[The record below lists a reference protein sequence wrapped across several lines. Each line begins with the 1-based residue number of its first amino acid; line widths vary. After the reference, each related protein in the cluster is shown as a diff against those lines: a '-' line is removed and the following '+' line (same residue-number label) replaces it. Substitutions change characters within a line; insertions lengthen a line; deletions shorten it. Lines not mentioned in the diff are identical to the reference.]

1 MTDCSVKP
9 QEFRLLRDLVHR
21 QIGVCL
27 SDAKSG
33 LLESRLRGRLRELGL
48 TSFLSYY
55 QHLVEHDEE
64 RAELQHL
71 VDAITTNTTS
81 FFREP
86 VHFELLARELIP
98 AWIRQQSR
106 AHAPR
111 IRLWSAACS
120 TGQEAYSLAA
130 TLRFG
135 LHDLRGFDARI
146 LGTDVSQRAL
156 RTARAARYP
165 QKAATEIPHRWR
177 GALVRSGQGEAACLT
192 VPDDLRARTVF
203 QPLNLMA
210 DTYPFSGRFD
220 AIFCRNAL
228 IYFDTATR
236 SALVG
241 KLVHHLAPGGY
252 LFLGLSEPLIEP
264 PPALRVLGQSVYQKA
279 DRVGSWRASGC

>member
-1 MTDCSVKP
+1 MIDCSVKP

-27 SDAKSG
+27 SEAKVG

-48 TSFLSYY
+48 SSFMSYY
-55 QHLVEHDEE
+55 HHLLEQDEE

-86 VHFELLARELIP
+86 VHFEVLARELVP
-98 AWIRQQSR
+98 AWLRRQSS
-106 AHAPR
+106 AETPR

-130 TLRFG
+130 VLRVG
-135 LHDLRGFDARI
+135 LHDLRGFDVKI

-156 RTARAARYP
+156 RAARAARYP
-165 QKAATEIPHRWR
+165 QRAAAEIPARWR
-177 GALVRSGQGEAACLT
+177 GTLLRSGHGDAAVLT
-192 VPDDLRARTVF
+192 VSDELRALTVF

-210 DTYPFSGRFD
+210 ETYPFSGRFD

-228 IYFDTATR
+228 IYFDAATR
-236 SALVG
+236 RALVG
-241 KLVHHLAPGGY
+241 KLRHHLAPGGY
-252 LFLGLSEPLIEP
+252 LFLGLSEPLVELP
-264 PPALRVLGQSVYQKA
+264 KGLRVLGQSVYQKA
-279 DRVGSWRASGC
+279 

>member
-1 MTDCSVKP
+1 MTECSVKP
-9 QEFRLLRDLVHR
+9 TEFRLLRDLVYR

-27 SDAKSG
+27 TDAKVG

-55 QHLVEHDEE
+55 HHLIEQDEE

-86 VHFELLARELIP
+86 VHFEFLARELVP
-98 AWIRQQSR
+98 AWVRRQSS
-106 AHAPR
+106 AHMPR

-120 TGQEAYSLAA
+120 TGQEAYSLASV
-130 TLRFG
+130 LRFG
-135 LHDLRGFDARI
+135 LHDLRGFDAKI

-156 RTARAARYP
+156 RAARAARYP
-165 QKAATEIPHRWR
+165 QRAAAEIPHRWR
-177 GALVRSGQGEAACLT
+177 GTLVRSGHGDAAFLT
-192 VPDDLRARTVF
+192 LPDDMRALTVF

-210 DTYPFSGRFD
+210 ESYPFSGRFD

-228 IYFDTATR
+228 IYFDGPTR
-236 SALVG
+236 RALIG
-241 KLVHHLAPGGY
+241 KLLHHLAPGGY
-252 LFLGLSEPLIEP
+252 LFLGLSEPLVEP
-264 PPALRVLGQSVYQKA
+264 PKALRALGQSVYQKA
-279 DRVGSWRASGC
+279 DRA

>member
-1 MTDCSVKP
+1 MTEHSVKP

-55 QHLVEHDEE
+55 RHLVEQDEA

-98 AWIRQQSR
+98 AWLRRRTST
-106 AHAPR
+106 HTPR
-111 IRLWSAACS
+111 LRLWSAACS
-120 TGQEAYSLAA
+120 TGQEAYSLAS

-135 LHDLRGFDARI
+135 LAELDGFDVRI

-156 RTARAARYP
+156 LTARAARYP
-165 QKAATEIPHRWR
+165 HKAAAEIPARWR
-177 GALVRSGQGEAACLT
+177 GPLVRAGHGDAAVLT
-192 VPDDLRARTVF
+192 VPDEMRALTVF

-210 DTYPFSGRFD
+210 ESSPFHGRFD

-228 IYFDTATR
+228 IYFDVATR
-236 SALVG
+236 RALVT
-241 KLVHHLAPGGY
+241 KLVQHLAPGGH
-252 LFLGLSEPLIEP
+252 LFLGLSEPLVEP
-264 PPALRVLGQSVYQKA
+264 PKVLRALGHSVYQKSE
-279 DRVGSWRASGC
+279 RI

>member
-1 MTDCSVKP
+1 MTECSVKP
-9 QEFRLLRDLVHR
+9 QEFRLLRDLVQR

-27 SDAKSG
+27 SEAKSG

-55 QHLVEHDEE
+55 HHLLEQDRE

-86 VHFELLARELIP
+86 IHFEFLARELVP
-98 AWIRQQSR
+98 GWLRRQSS
-106 AHAPR
+106 ACAPR

-130 TLRFG
+130 VLRFG
-135 LHDLRGFDARI
+135 LHDLRAFDAKI

-156 RTARAARYP
+156 LAARAARYSP
-165 QKAATEIPHRWR
+165 KASSEIPHRWR
-177 GALVRSGQGEAACLT
+177 GTLVRSGHGNAAFLT
-192 VPDDLRARTVF
+192 VPDDMRALTVF

-210 DTYPFSGRFD
+210 ETYPFNGRFD

-228 IYFDTATR
+228 IYFDAATR
-236 SALVG
+236 RALVA
-241 KLVHHLAPGGY
+241 KLLRHLAPGGY
-252 LFLGLSEPLIEP
+252 LFLGLSEPLVELP
-264 PPALRVLGQSVYQKA
+264 KALRALGQSVYQKS
-279 DRVGSWRASGC
+279 DRG

>member
-1 MTDCSVKP
+1 MIDCNVKP

-27 SDAKSG
+27 SEAKRG

-48 TSFLSYY
+48 TSFMSYY
-55 QHLVEHDEE
+55 HHLIEQDEE
-64 RAELQHL
+64 RAELQQL

-86 VHFELLARELIP
+86 VHFELLARELVP
-98 AWIRQQSR
+98 AWLRRQSS

-130 TLRFG
+130 VLRFG
-135 LHDLRGFDARI
+135 LHDLRGFDAKI

-156 RTARAARYP
+156 RAARAARYP
-165 QKAATEIPHRWR
+165 LKAAAEIPARWR
-177 GALVRSGQGEAACLT
+177 GTLVRSGHGDAATLT
-192 VPDDLRARTVF
+192 VSEDMRALTVF

-210 DTYPFSGRFD
+210 ELYPFSGRFD

-228 IYFDTATR
+228 IYFDAATR
-236 SALVG
+236 RALIG
-241 KLVHHLAPGGY
+241 KLLHHLAPGGY
-252 LFLGLSEPLIEP
+252 LFLGLSEPLVELP
-264 PPALRVLGQSVYQKA
+264 KALRVLGQSVYQKA
-279 DRVGSWRASGC
+279 

>member
-1 MTDCSVKP
+1 MIECSVKP

-27 SDAKSG
+27 SEAKRG

-48 TSFLSYY
+48 TSFMSYY
-55 QHLVEHDEE
+55 HHLLEEDDE
-64 RAELQHL
+64 RAELQQL

-86 VHFELLARELIP
+86 VHFELLARELVP
-98 AWIRQQSR
+98 TWLRRQSS

-120 TGQEAYSLAA
+120 TGQEVYSLAA
-130 TLRFG
+130 VLRFG
-135 LHDLRGFDARI
+135 LHDLRGFDAKI

-156 RTARAARYP
+156 RAARAARYP
-165 QKAATEIPHRWR
+165 IKAAAEIPPRWR
-177 GALVRSGQGEAACLT
+177 GTLVRSGHGDAAALT
-192 VPDDLRARTVF
+192 VSDDIRGLTVF

-210 DTYPFSGRFD
+210 ESYPFSGRFD

-228 IYFDTATR
+228 IYFDAATR
-236 SALVG
+236 RALIG
-241 KLVHHLAPGGY
+241 KLLHHLAPGGY
-252 LFLGLSEPLIEP
+252 LFLGLSEPLVDLP
-264 PPALRVLGQSVYQKA
+264 KALRVLGQSVYQKA
-279 DRVGSWRASGC
+279 ERV

>member
-1 MTDCSVKP
+1 MIDCSVKP
-9 QEFRLLRDLVHR
+9 QEFRLLRDLVQR

-33 LLESRLRGRLRELGL
+33 LLEARLRCRLRELGL
-48 TSFLSYY
+48 RSFLGYY
-55 QHLVEHDEE
+55 HHLVERDEE
-64 RAELQHL
+64 GAELQHL

-98 AWIRQQSR
+98 AWIRRRSS
-106 AHAPR
+106 AYPPR
-111 IRLWSAACS
+111 IRVWSAACS

-130 TLRFG
+130 VLRFG

-156 RTARAARYP
+156 RAARAARYP
-165 QKAATEIPHRWR
+165 LEAAAEIPRRWR
-177 GALVRSGQGEAACLT
+177 GALARTGHGDAALLT
-192 VPDDLRARTVF
+192 VPEEMRALTVF

-210 DTYPFSGRFD
+210 EAYPFSGRFD

-228 IYFDTATR
+228 IYFDAATR
-236 SALVG
+236 RALVG
-241 KLVHHLAPGGY
+241 KLVQHLAPGGY
-252 LFLGLSEPLIEP
+252 LFLGLSEPLAP
-264 PPALRVLGQSVYQKA
+264 PPQAVRSLGQSVYQKA
-279 DRVGSWRASGC
+279 DRI